1 MPGRPRGGL
10 GDLDFFLVGL
20 PLAGRAVAALPRAGL
35 AAAFPLAGL
44 PRAGLAG
51 AFPLAGLPRAGLAV
65 AFPLA
70 GFPRA
75 DLAGAFPL
83 ADFARV
89 GLPLLGFLPLELALF
104 LPTTRASFRED

>member
-20 PLAGRAVAALPRAGL
+20 PLAGRPVAALPRAGL

-44 PRAGLAG
+44 PRVGLAGAFPLAGFPRAGLAG
-51 AFPLAGLPRAGLAV
+51 AFPLAD
-65 AFPLA
+65 FP
-70 GFPRA
+70 
-75 DLAGAFPL
+75 
-83 ADFARV
+83 RV